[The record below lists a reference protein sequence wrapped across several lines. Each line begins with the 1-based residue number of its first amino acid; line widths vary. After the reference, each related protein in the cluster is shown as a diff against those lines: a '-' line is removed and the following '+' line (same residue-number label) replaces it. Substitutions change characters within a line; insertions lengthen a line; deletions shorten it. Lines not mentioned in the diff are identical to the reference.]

1 MRVEL
6 IVRNARNP
14 HIVSNFIRLARHLV
28 IDECLF
34 NGIRKSNQRVHPN
47 QSCRVS
53 CTCSQAPCSS
63 PWALQISTLV
73 SLSLNKL
80 SAEQTQINAKKS
92 VELVYI
98 FSNLRLLRKITA
110 GDKVEFFY
118 AWRKDGGKCVAAGA
132 NERSGALI

>member
-1 MRVEL
+1 M
-6 IVRNARNP
+6 
-14 HIVSNFIRLARHLV
+14 
-28 IDECLF
+28 
-34 NGIRKSNQRVHPN
+34 
-47 QSCRVS
+47 
-53 CTCSQAPCSS
+53 
-63 PWALQISTLV
+63 

-118 AWRKDGGKCVAAGA
+118 AWRKDGDTGVAACA
-132 NERSGALI
+132 NERSGALVQSMDIDVCEATSEEDREPESELDSDEISEDEDDYEQ